1 MACRV
6 PGEMTGMGAGAR
18 TTSGFREMI
27 KTVLVLNSKG
37 GCGKSTIAT
46 NLAAYYAATGVRCQ
60 LLDYDPQGSSLQW
73 LAARPADRPAIQGID
88 ATRTR
93 SGLTRTWQM
102 FVPPDVG
109 RVVIDAPAGVGGIA
123 LQEMLRRADVVLV
136 PLTGS
141 VIDVHATRVFL
152 TELLHSGLV
161 RRNGLHLGVVANR
174 FRRSS
179 QHFEAFQRFLESQHI
194 PLVATLS
201 DSENYLIAAEAGL
214 GVYELDER
222 ETSAEREQWYPLL
235 RWLIDPTQEVK
246 RSEPLRPRLN
256 VIGAG

>member
-1 MACRV
+1 
-6 PGEMTGMGAGAR
+6 
-18 TTSGFREMI
+18 
-27 KTVLVLNSKG
+27 KG

-46 NLAAYYAATGVRCQ
+46 NLAAYYAVTGVRCQ

-152 TELLHSGLV
+152 T
-161 RRNGLHLGVVANR
+161 
-174 FRRSS
+174 
-179 QHFEAFQRFLESQHI
+179 
-194 PLVATLS
+194 
-201 DSENYLIAAEAGL
+201 
-214 GVYELDER
+214 
-222 ETSAEREQWYPLL
+222 
-235 RWLIDPTQEVK
+235 
-246 RSEPLRPRLN
+246 
-256 VIGAG
+256 